1 MENIKKVMDS
11 FFNYEGNG
19 FREYFYTRVKDNLNN
34 REDYANTRKKISETK
49 NEFPKVQDYSENKTI
64 LDMTDDEK
72 DAVLRIIS
80 LEDDLRIIE
89 EMEAFKLGFREAYI
103 FFKEQGMLNI

>member
-1 MENIKKVMDS
+1 MENLKKVMDS

-19 FREYFYTRVKDNLNN
+19 FREYFYTRIKDNLRD
-34 REDYANTRKKISETK
+34 REDYANTRQKISK
-49 NEFPKVQDYSENKTI
+49 IKDEFPKVQDYLENKII

-72 DAVLRIIS
+72 DAVLKIIS

-89 EMEAFKLGFREAYI
+89 EMESFKLGFREAYI
-103 FFKEQGMLNI
+103 FFEEQGMLNI

>member
-1 MENIKKVMDS
+1 MENVKKVMDS

-19 FREYFYTRVKDNLNN
+19 FREYFYSRIKDNLAN
-34 REDYANTRKKISETK
+34 REDYAGIKDKVVKIK
-49 NEFPKVQDYSENKTI
+49 NEFSKVTEYLENKKI

-72 DAVLRIIS
+72 DAVLRIIEF
-80 LEDDLRIIE
+80 EDDLRVME

-103 FFKEQGMLNI
+103 FFEEQGMLNI